1 MPRKGVQR
9 ERKQLRRTF
18 RRFDAYQQGHT
29 WIGFPVAVAKKFKED
44 RAGYLASLMAYYA
57 FFSLFPLL
65 LILVSILGFVLGEN
79 SEFRQ
84 RVLESVVDQI
94 PVFGSLVSAEVE
106 SIRGSGYAIAIGL
119 ALTLVLGLGVV
130 RALQHGMDQVW
141 NVPKHQR
148 PKFLRARARPLLML
162 AVLAFGAIGSTVM
175 SGVGSSG
182 ESVWSSAV
190 GVAGVLGRL
199 TLNFALFLV
208 AFRVLTNAVVT
219 WREVLPGA
227 VFAAVGWALLQSLGG
242 YIVRNQLTRASAI
255 YGFFAVVIGLLS
267 WLTLGA
273 LLILL
278 AVEINVVKARRLWP
292 RNLEPQDQIT
302 VAERRALSG
311 LAKQEQ
317 MLPREH
323 IEVTFDTHPAAGPVA
338 ESKEG

>member
-1 MPRKGVQR
+1 MRH
-9 ERKQLRRTF
+9 TF
-18 RRFDAYQQGHT
+18 RRFDAYQQAHT
-29 WIGFPVAVAKKFKED
+29 WIGFPVAVAKKFKDD
-44 RAGYLASLMAYYA
+44 RAGYLAALMAYYA

-65 LILVSILGFVLGEN
+65 LILVSILGFLLGEN
-79 SEFRQ
+79 SGFRQ
-84 RVLESVVDQI
+84 RVLDSVVNQI
-94 PVFGSLVSAEVE
+94 PVFGNLVSSEVE
-106 SIRGSGYAIAIGL
+106 SIRGSGFALGVGL
-119 ALTLVLGLGVV
+119 ALTLLLGLGVV

-148 PKFLRARARPLLML
+148 PKFLRARARPLVML
-162 AVLAFGAIGSTVM
+162 AVLGLGAIGSTVM

-182 ESVWSSAV
+182 EGAWSSAV

-199 TLNFALFLV
+199 ALNFALFLV
-208 AFRVLTNAVVT
+208 AFRVLTNAVVS

-273 LLILL
+273 LLTLL
-278 AVEINVVKARRLWP
+278 AAEINVVKARRLWP
-292 RNLEPQDQIT
+292 RNLEPQDQVT

-317 MLPREH
+317 IHPREQ
-323 IEVTFDTHPAAGPVA
+323 IEVTFDPPPASGAAA
-338 ESKEG
+338 EQRRLEET